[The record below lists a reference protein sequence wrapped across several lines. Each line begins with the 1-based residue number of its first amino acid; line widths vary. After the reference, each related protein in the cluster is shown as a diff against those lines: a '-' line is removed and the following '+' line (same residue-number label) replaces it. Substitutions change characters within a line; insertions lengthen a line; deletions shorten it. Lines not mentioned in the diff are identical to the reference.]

1 MVCVYS
7 HSQYVFDF
15 QHMCVMLESSQLHVV
30 ELNFRILWNITRCVL
45 SFLNYLLMVWYN
57 TMISF

>member
-7 HSQYVFDF
+7 HSEYVFDF

-30 ELNFRILWNITRCVL
+30 ELNFRI
-45 SFLNYLLMVWYN
+45 
-57 TMISF
+57 